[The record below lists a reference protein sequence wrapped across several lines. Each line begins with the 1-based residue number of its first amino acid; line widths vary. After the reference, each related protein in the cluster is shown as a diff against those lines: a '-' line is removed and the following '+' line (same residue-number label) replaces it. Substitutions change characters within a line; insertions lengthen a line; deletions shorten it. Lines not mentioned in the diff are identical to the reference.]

1 MRTNRYEKLETNKRR
16 VQKKNKGKG
25 GPFMKMVVNFY
36 DKKIRKL
43 IGTQILFLDVKI
55 KV

>member
-1 MRTNRYEKLETNKRR
+1 MKNLRLIREGFK
-16 VQKKNKGKG
+16 KKNKGKG

-43 IGTQILFLDVKI
+43 IGTKILFLDVKI